1 VSSARLSLSMPTCS
15 AGSGQVGS
23 DSRTTRR
30 LEHNRAMLRRGA
42 VLLAILAGGCAPVLT
57 PQGHG
62 VSVYLVKAGGVPR
75 DSQMPEGCRLL
86 GTKAPVNMSEAE
98 LAQEDPYRLARN
110 DAGAAGGNA
119 LLVRSKMIASRR
131 NVNCPVASP
140 ITDCPGNSGA

>member
-1 VSSARLSLSMPTCS
+1 
-15 AGSGQVGS
+15 
-23 DSRTTRR
+23 
-30 LEHNRAMLRRGA
+30 MLRRGA

-140 ITDCPGNSGA
+140 ITDCPGNSGAWFSIVFESYSCTSEALKTLNTPKPSPSPSAKPSS